1 MGGRYSVDGKISQE
15 VDRVGVGVV
24 HVVRDE
30 MNTRGNVVGT
40 QDFIDFVSQA
50 VIISES
56 NAEWSRSRSYK
67 VVNTHSSA

>member
-1 MGGRYSVDGKISQE
+1 MGSCYSVDGKISQE
-15 VDRVGVGVV
+15 IDRVGVGVV

-56 NAEWSRSRSYK
+56 NAEWSRKSL
-67 VVNTHSSA
+67 T